1 MTRPLRK
8 GCDVDMAVVGMAKK
22 PISKIHHLSARIENQ
37 LHQFAGEDAS
47 DGALYDQNGRM
58 LIDASGRDP
67 NAPKRKYNPLLRAGM
82 AGGAVAGGV
91 AIAANKDK
99 IKAGVKAGYQS
110 TRAGVD
116 SGIAAARRAVP
127 GAVEAGRTGIFR
139 GMRGTAS
146 VMNKG
151 GNLANKAGGIGGLGG
166 LLKKGAKVLRKSS
179 MKYWNAELA
188 DTLVRLERKITAAGA

>member
-1 MTRPLRK
+1 
-8 GCDVDMAVVGMAKK
+8 MAVVGMAKK

-37 LHQFAGEDAS
+37 LHQFAPSYDDPTEEDDMA
-47 DGALYDQNGRM
+47 AAR
-58 LIDASGRDP
+58 
-67 NAPKRKYNPLLRAGM
+67 KRNPYLRAGM

-110 TRAGVD
+110 ARAGVD
-116 SGIAAARRAVP
+116 TGIAAARRAVP

-151 GNLANKAGGIGGLGG
+151 GNLANKAGIGGVGG
-166 LLKKGAKVLRKSS
+166 FLKKSAKALKKSS